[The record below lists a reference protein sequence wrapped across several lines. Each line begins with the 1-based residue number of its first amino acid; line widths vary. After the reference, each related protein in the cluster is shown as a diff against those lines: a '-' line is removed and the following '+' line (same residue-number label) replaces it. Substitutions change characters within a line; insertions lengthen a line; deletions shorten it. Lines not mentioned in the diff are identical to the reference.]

1 MKEIWMNTSLKRIAV
16 AAALLTVLAASG
28 CASMENVHFG
38 PAAPSQQKLPGDSL
52 GYLAEPAA
60 SVQVG

>member
-1 MKEIWMNTSLKRIAV
+1 MNTSIKRTAV
-16 AAALLTVLAASG
+16 AAALLAALVASG
-28 CASMENVHFG
+28 CASLENVHFG

-60 SVQVG
+60 SEQVG

>member
-1 MKEIWMNTSLKRIAV
+1 MNTGIKRIAV
-16 AAALLTVLAASG
+16 AVALLTVLVASG
-28 CASMENVHFG
+28 CASLENIHFG

-60 SVQVG
+60 SEQVA